1 MRVDGKVALVTGGGR
16 GIGKAISLALGAAGA
31 DVVINYVSDQA
42 AAEETAETIRKMGRR
57 AFPIKADVAVE
68 AEVDSMVEKALEK
81 MEGLHILVNNAGV
94 RSQAVPT
101 LDQTVEGW
109 DRVVSVHLRGTY
121 LCCKRVGDWMVKQR
135 FGRIVNITSLAGM
148 GGVAFRADYGPAKAG
163 ILNLTKSLAV
173 EWARYNIR
181 VNCVAPGIVETDL
194 IKGMTRTKFATNLE
208 KAYRRTP
215 MRRAAAPEEVASV
228 VLFLVSEASSFVTGV
243 NIPVDGGWTADIIGY

>member
-16 GIGKAISLALGAAGA
+16 GIGRAISLALAAAGA
-31 DVVINYVSDQA
+31 DVVVNYVSDEKA
-42 AAEETAETIRKMGRR
+42 AGETVDEIRRMGRR
-57 AFPIKADVAVE
+57 ALALKADVAVE
-68 AEVDSMVEKALEK
+68 TEVDAMVERALAE
-81 MEGLHILVNNAGV
+81 MGGIHILVNNAGV
-94 RSQAVPT
+94 RSQAVPM
-101 LDQTVEGW
+101 LEQTVPAW

-121 LCCKRVGDWMVKQR
+121 LCCKRVGRWMVEQR

-194 IKGMTRTKFATNLE
+194 IKGMAKTKFATNLE
-208 KAYRRTP
+208 KAYKRTP

>member
-1 MRVDGKVALVTGGGR
+1 MDGKTALVTGGGR
-16 GIGKAISLALGAAGA
+16 GIGKAISLTLAAAGA
-31 DVVINYVSDQA
+31 DVVINYVSNGA
-42 AAEETAETIRKMGRR
+42 AAEETAETIRGMGRR
-57 AFPIKADVAVE
+57 AIAVKADVAVE
-68 AEVDSMVEKALEK
+68 AEVNSLVERALAE
-81 MEGLHILVNNAGV
+81 MGGVHILINNAGV

-101 LDQTVEGW
+101 LEQTVEGW
-109 DRVVSVHLRGTY
+109 DRVAGVHLRGTY
-121 LCCKRVGDWMVKQR
+121 LCCKRAGEWMVQQR
-135 FGRIVNITSLAGM
+135 FGRIVNIASLAGM

-181 VNCVAPGIVETDL
+181 VNSVAPGIVETDL
-194 IKGMTRTKFATNLE
+194 IKGMARTKFATNLE